1 MVKKICI
8 IFILINFMSFIRLA
22 YAENKN
28 TSFFQIIN
36 KITGKS
42 FIITVYPDTQERIDN
57 LIIKANDC
65 LINNDKLN
73 YASFLQ
79 VENKKNNKN
88 LFNSWIFS
96 NNPSISEFS
105 NPIYAIKLV
114 KCEDLTKQ

>member
-1 MVKKICI
+1 MVKIICI
-8 IFILINFMSFIRLA
+8 IFILINFISFTRLS
-22 YAENKN
+22 YAESRN

-42 FIITVYPDTQERIDN
+42 FIITVDPDTQERIDN

-79 VENKKNNKN
+79 VENRKNNKN

>member
-8 IFILINFMSFIRLA
+8 IFILINFMSFIRVS
-22 YAENKN
+22 YAESKN

-42 FIITVYPDTQERIDN
+42 FVITVSPYTQERI
-57 LIIKANDC
+57 LK
-65 LINNDKLN
+65 
-73 YASFLQ
+73 
-79 VENKKNNKN
+79 VENRKNNKN
-88 LFNSWIFS
+88 LFSSCIFS

-105 NPIYAIKLV
+105 NPIKAIKLV